1 MNFIKNN
8 AINFGSR
15 VINNY
20 LTGNLQGINANAV
33 SEDFN
38 NWNILDENGERVLT
52 FDSFIKSSV
61 NSESKVTQ
69 MPVERGSFVDYNIVK
84 TPLNMSVTLV
94 KSGSS
99 DELSEYV
106 NTLLEL
112 VDSTKLVTV
121 ITPEKEYNNMKIVK
135 VNFDRSTDN
144 GVNII
149 LAECNFLEIRQVQS
163 KYGNARLQGKSSRG
177 LQQPKA
183 KETSGLKG
191 ILSYIS

>member
-8 AINFGSR
+8 AINFGSK

-20 LTGNLQGINANAV
+20 LTGNLQNINAV

-38 NWNILDENGERVLT
+38 NWNIIDENGQRVLT

-163 KYGNARLQGKSSRG
+163 KYGNARLQGKNSRG

>member
-8 AINFGSR
+8 AINFGSK

-20 LTGNLQGINANAV
+20 LTGNLQGINAVN
-33 SEDFN
+33 EDFN
-38 NWNILDENGERVLT
+38 NWNIIDENGQRVLT

-163 KYGNARLQGKSSRG
+163 KYGNSRLQGKSSRG

-191 ILSYIS
+191 ILGYIS

>member
-20 LTGNLQGINANAV
+20 LTGNLQGINAV

-38 NWNILDENGERVLT
+38 NWNILDENGQRVLT

-69 MPVERGSFVDYNIVK
+69 MPVEGGSFVDYNIVK

-163 KYGNARLQGKSSRG
+163 KYGNSRLQGKSSRG

-191 ILSYIS
+191 ILGYIS

>member
-20 LTGNLQGINANAV
+20 LTGNLQNINAV

-38 NWNILDENGERVLT
+38 NWNIVDEEGERVLT

-69 MPVERGSFVDYNIVK
+69 MPVEKGSFVDYNIIK
-84 TPLNMSVTLV
+84 TPLNMTVTLV

-112 VDSTKLVTV
+112 VDITKLVTV
-121 ITPEKEYNNMKIVK
+121 ITPEKEYNNMKLTK

-163 KYGNARLQGKSSRG
+163 KYGNAKLHGKTSRV
-177 LQQPKA
+177 LQQPKT
-183 KETSGLKG
+183 KETSALKG
-191 ILSYIS
+191 ILGYIS

>member
-15 VINNY
+15 IINNY
-20 LTGNLQGINANAV
+20 LTGNLQGINAV

-38 NWNILDENGERVLT
+38 NWNIIDENGERVLT

-84 TPLNMSVTLV
+84 TPLNMTVTLV

-135 VNFDRSTDN
+135 VNFDRSTDK

-163 KYGNARLQGKSSRG
+163 KYGNARLRGKSSRG
-177 LQQPKA
+177 LQQPK

>member
-20 LTGNLQGINANAV
+20 LTGSKQNINAV

-38 NWNILDENGERVLT
+38 NWNILDENGQRVLT

-84 TPLNMSVTLV
+84 TPLNLSVTLV

-121 ITPEKEYNNMKIVK
+121 ITPEKEYNNMKIIK

-163 KYGNARLQGKSSRG
+163 KYGNSKLQGKSSRG

-191 ILSYIS
+191 ILGYIS

>member
-8 AINFGSR
+8 AINFGSNFIKNNAINFGSR
-15 VINNY
+15 IINNY
-20 LTGNLQGINANAV
+20 LTGNLQGINAV

-38 NWNILDENGERVLT
+38 NWNIIDENGERVLT

-84 TPLNMSVTLV
+84 TPLNMTVTLV

-106 NTLLEL
+106 NTLL
-112 VDSTKLVTV
+112 
-121 ITPEKEYNNMKIVK
+121 
-135 VNFDRSTDN
+135 
-144 GVNII
+144 
-149 LAECNFLEIRQVQS
+149 
-163 KYGNARLQGKSSRG
+163 
-177 LQQPKA
+177 
-183 KETSGLKG
+183 
-191 ILSYIS
+191 

>member
-20 LTGNLQGINANAV
+20 LTGNLQNINAV

-38 NWNILDENGERVLT
+38 NWNIIDENGQRVLT

-149 LAECNFLEIRQVQS
+149 LAECNFLEIRQIQS
-163 KYGNARLQGKSSRG
+163 KYGNARLQGKRSRG

-191 ILSYIS
+191 ILGYIS

>member
-1 MNFIKNN
+1 MNFVKNN
-8 AINFGSR
+8 SVNFGSK

-20 LTGNLQGINANAV
+20 LTGNLQGTNAV

-38 NWNILDENGERVLT
+38 NWNILDENGQRVLT

-69 MPVERGSFVDYNIVK
+69 MPVEKGSFVDYNIVK

-163 KYGNARLQGKSSRG
+163 KYGNARLQGKTSRG

-183 KETSGLKG
+183 NKETSGLKG
-191 ILSYIS
+191 ILGYIS

>member
-20 LTGNLQGINANAV
+20 LTGNLQNINAV

-38 NWNILDENGERVLT
+38 NWNIIDENGERVLT

-84 TPLNMSVTLV
+84 TPLNMTVTLV

-121 ITPEKEYNNMKIVK
+121 ITPEKEYNNMKIIK

-163 KYGNARLQGKSSRG
+163 KYGNARLQGKRSRG
-177 LQQPKA
+177 LQQPKP
-183 KETSGLKG
+183 KETSAIKG

>member
-15 VINNY
+15 IINNY
-20 LTGNLQGINANAV
+20 LTGNLQGINAV

-38 NWNILDENGERVLT
+38 NWNIIDENGERVLT

-163 KYGNARLQGKSSRG
+163 KYGNARLQGKRSRG
-177 LQQPKA
+177 LQQPA

-191 ILSYIS
+191 ILGYIS

>member
-1 MNFIKNN
+1 MNFVKNN
-8 AINFGSR
+8 SVNFGSKA
-15 VINNY
+15 INNY
-20 LTGNLQGINANAV
+20 LTGNLQGANAV

-38 NWNILDENGERVLT
+38 NWNILDENGQRVLT

-69 MPVERGSFVDYNIVK
+69 MPVEKGSFVDYNIVK

-163 KYGNARLQGKSSRG
+163 KYGNARLQGKTSRG

-183 KETSGLKG
+183 NKETSGLKG
-191 ILSYIS
+191 ILGYIS

>member
-20 LTGNLQGINANAV
+20 LTGSKQNINAV

-38 NWNILDENGERVLT
+38 NWNIIDENGQRVLT

-69 MPVERGSFVDYNIVK
+69 MPVEKGSFVDYNIVK

-163 KYGNARLQGKSSRG
+163 KYGNSRLQGKSSRG

-191 ILSYIS
+191 ILGYIS

>member
-15 VINNY
+15 IINNY
-20 LTGNLQGINANAV
+20 LTGNLQGINAV

-38 NWNILDENGERVLT
+38 NWNIIDENGERVLT

-135 VNFDRSTDN
+135 VNFDRSTDK

-163 KYGNARLQGKSSRG
+163 KYGNARLQGKRSRG
-177 LQQPKA
+177 LQQPKS

-191 ILSYIS
+191 ILGYIS

>member
-15 VINNY
+15 VINNH
-20 LTGNLQGINANAV
+20 LTGNLQSMNAV

-38 NWNILDENGERVLT
+38 NWNIVDEEGERVLT

-69 MPVERGSFVDYNIVK
+69 MPVEKGSFVDYNIIK
-84 TPLNMSVTLV
+84 SPLNMTVTLV

-99 DELSEYV
+99 DELGEYV

-112 VDSTKLVTV
+112 VDNTKIVTV
-121 ITPEKEYNNMKIVK
+121 ITPEKEYNNMKLTK

-149 LAECNFLEIRQVQS
+149 LAECNFLEIRQVKS
-163 KYGNARLQGKSSRG
+163 KYGNAKLQGKTSRG

-183 KETSGLKG
+183 KETSALKG
-191 ILSYIS
+191 ILGYIS

>member
-20 LTGNLQGINANAV
+20 LTGNLQGINAV

-38 NWNILDENGERVLT
+38 NWNILDENGQRVLT

-84 TPLNMSVTLV
+84 TPLNMTVTLV

-135 VNFDRSTDN
+135 VNFDRSTDK

-163 KYGNARLQGKSSRG
+163 KYGNARLQGKRSRG

-191 ILSYIS
+191 ILGYIS